1 MAKGGWKHFPE
12 AKSNERAD
20 EHLQKAAMLISEAQ
34 SHLCAVRYAKQVVV
48 DREHA
53 IAATK
58 MFDELKV
65 AERTYHNY
73 LVKQPLDRP
82 AGVSSTIT
90 EQEKGTL

>member
-1 MAKGGWKHFPE
+1 MAKGGWRHF
-12 AKSNERAD
+12 ADAASNVKAD
-20 EHLQKAAMLISEAQ
+20 EHMQKAALLISEAQ
-34 SHLCAVRYAKQVVV
+34 SHLNAVRFAKQVVV

-73 LVKQPLDRP
+73 LVKQPLDR
-82 AGVSSTIT
+82 V
-90 EQEKGTL
+90 L